1 MSPVRFAA
9 LLRTLGYDTIEK
21 PVCQPFFHYFSLFF
35 IFTITCVN
43 IGTTPQNIAA
53 PTAQLQI
60 GSRYA
65 RKLPPNASRQNTPP
79 VLPVPFFR
87 LTAPSMRS
95 AAHTSI
101 VKSANSP
108 KSCATDSSSSNRCMT
123 DSTDRLFVSVRNGS
137 GSCRASSGDRQAA
150 VRNAGAAGRSADAA
164 AVPGEMRGVSS
175 SAVTNAMQTG
185 PRHRQNA
192 SAASAGT
199 PCGRLQS
206 ACTCRRDAAAMTA
219 YSPARH
225 NASTAQ
231 TRPAAS
237 RPFCPAS
244 AASKSGIAGR
254 NGPRSSSNAI

>member
-1 MSPVRFAA
+1 MIPSKNQFVN
-9 LLRTLGYDTIEK
+9 
-21 PVCQPFFHYFSLFF
+21 PFFHYFSFFF

-206 ACTCRRDAAAMTA
+206 TCTC
-219 YSPARH
+219 
-225 NASTAQ
+225 
-231 TRPAAS
+231 
-237 RPFCPAS
+237 
-244 AASKSGIAGR
+244 AGTLR
-254 NGPRSSSNAI
+254 Q